1 MRRGAW
7 SIRAWLGSLVA
18 AVALPMLAVL
28 AWMFLWQL
36 GREKEEARDK
46 ARRIAVTTAAAIRAQ
61 HESSETL
68 LARVAQRP
76 AVRAFDGASCDPMFA
91 AVSFFPHWADLLFF
105 DRSGAVVCSATPQGE
120 SVRPLIA
127 RERSRLIPRRP
138 VIRFAG
144 GRWVSIVAEPVPE
157 GNGTLV
163 LVQSLDLDIGEALVA
178 NAVTTVLD
186 RDGRVV
192 ARSAGAPAFLGV
204 DGGRSEVGRIAL
216 REHEGRTEASGLDG
230 VHRQYGFTFLP
241 QLGWTIISGV
251 PTADVMRGVRSLVV
265 IGAGGG
271 AAILLVITIVATI
284 LSLRIERPVSALV
297 KAAESAARGGS
308 DHVRTDGGPREIARL
323 SAAFNEMIEH
333 RSASER
339 DLKALSERLL
349 LVQEQERMRVARELH
364 DDLGQSLTALKM
376 DVIGLIEKSRPAP
389 DAAPMVERILR
400 TIDSTVTAVQRISS
414 ELRPSALDDLG
425 LFAAL
430 ESEARLFEERTGIE
444 CDLSLPD
451 ELPGVEEAITV
462 AVYRMIQEA
471 MTNVARHSNASRVEI
486 RLRRRA
492 AELLLEIR
500 DDGRGIGSDEA
511 ASHAAH
517 GLNGIR
523 ERAAILGGAA
533 LIEGVPDRGTIV
545 SVRIP
550 LPSQENEA

>member
-18 AVALPMLAVL
+18 AVALPMLVLL

-36 GREKEEARDK
+36 EREKEEARDK

-61 HESSETL
+61 HETSETL
-68 LARVAQRP
+68 LARMAQRP
-76 AVRAFDGASCDPMFA
+76 AVRGFDGASCDPMFA
-91 AVSFFPHWADLLFF
+91 TVSFFPYWTDLLFF
-105 DRSGAVVCSATPQGE
+105 DRSGAVVCSALPQGE
-120 SVRPLIA
+120 MVRPLIV
-127 RERSRLIPRRP
+127 RERSRLVPRRP
-138 VIRFAG
+138 VVRFAG
-144 GRWVSIVAEPVPE
+144 GQWVSIVAEPVPE
-157 GNGTLV
+157 VNGTLV
-163 LVQSLDLDIGEALVA
+163 LVQRLDFDIGEALVA

-186 RDGRVV
+186 RDGRVI
-192 ARSAGAPAFLGV
+192 ARSAGAPAILGM
-204 DGGRSEVGRIAL
+204 DGGRSEAGRIAL
-216 REHEGRTEASGLDG
+216 REHEGFAEATGVDG

-241 QLGWTIISGV
+241 EQEWTIFSGV
-251 PTADVMRGVRSLVV
+251 PTEDVMREVRMLVV

-271 AAILLVITIVATI
+271 VVIIFLIALAATV
-284 LSLRIERPVSALV
+284 LSRRIEKPVSALV

-308 DHVRTDGGPREIARL
+308 GRVQAGGGPREIAQL

-333 RSASER
+333 RSASEH

-349 LVQEQERMRVARELH
+349 IVQEQERMRVARELH

-376 DVIGLIEKSRPAP
+376 DVIGLIEKSRHAP
-389 DAAPMVERILR
+389 DAEPMVERILR

-444 CDLSLPD
+444 CDLSLPE
-451 ELPGVEEAITV
+451 ELSGIDDAATV
-462 AVYRMIQEA
+462 PVYRMIQEA

-486 RLRRRA
+486 RVRRRA

-500 DDGRGIGSDEA
+500 DDGRGIASEEA
-511 ASHAAH
+511 ASPSAL
-517 GLNGIR
+517 GLAGIR
-523 ERAAILGGAA
+523 ERAAMLGGVV

-545 SVRIP
+545 SVLIP
-550 LPSQENEA
+550 LPLRENEA

>member
-36 GREKEEARDK
+36 EREKEEARDK
-46 ARRIAVTTAAAIRAQ
+46 ARRIAITTAAAIRAQ

-68 LARVAQRP
+68 LARIAQRS
-76 AVRAFDGASCDPMFA
+76 AVRSFDGAACDPIFA
-91 AVSFFPHWADLLFF
+91 TVSSFPHWADLLFF

-120 SVRPLIA
+120 NVRPLIA
-127 RERSRLIPRRP
+127 RERSGLVPRRP
-138 VIRFAG
+138 VVRFAG

-157 GNGTLV
+157 VGGTLV
-163 LVQSLDLDIGEALVA
+163 LVQRLDFDIGDALVA

-186 RDGRVV
+186 RDGRVI
-192 ARSAGAPAFLGV
+192 ARSAGGPAILGI
-204 DGGRSEVGRIAL
+204 DAARSEAGGIAL
-216 REHEGRTEASGLDG
+216 REHEGFAEATGVDG

-241 QLGWTIISGV
+241 ELGWTIFSGV
-251 PTADVMRGVRSLVV
+251 PTEDVMREVRMLVI

-271 AAILLVITIVATI
+271 VVIIFFIAIAATM
-284 LSLRIERPVSALV
+284 LSRRIEKPVSALV
-297 KAAESAARGGS
+297 EAAESAARGGS
-308 DHVRTDGGPREIARL
+308 GRVQADGGPREIALL

-333 RSASER
+333 RSISER

-376 DVIGLIEKSRPAP
+376 DVIGFIEKSRHAP
-389 DAAPMVERILR
+389 DAAPLVERILR

-451 ELPGVEEAITV
+451 DLPGIDEAATV
-462 AVYRMIQEA
+462 PVYRMIQEA

-486 RLRRRA
+486 RVRRRA
-492 AELLLEIR
+492 SELLLEIR
-500 DDGRGIGSDEA
+500 DDGRGIASGEA
-511 ASHAAH
+511 ASPSAL
-517 GLNGIR
+517 GLAGIR
-523 ERAAILGGAA
+523 ERAAMLGGAV

-550 LPSQENEA
+550 LPLQENEA